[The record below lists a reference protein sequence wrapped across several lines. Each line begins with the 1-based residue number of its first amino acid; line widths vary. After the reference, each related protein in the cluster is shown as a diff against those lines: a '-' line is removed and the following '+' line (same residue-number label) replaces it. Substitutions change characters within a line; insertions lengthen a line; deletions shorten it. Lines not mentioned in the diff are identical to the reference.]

1 MLVIT
6 KGNTNDRVILNIYR
20 IILLVMMDAE
30 YIIKKLGLDMHVS
43 EGGYFKESYRS
54 LDMISNNGFRNKKY
68 GHEISKETPYP
79 EKMRPASTLIYY
91 LLVGNQYSAI
101 HRVRSDEIWH
111 FYLGS
116 PVTIHIINDDR
127 ISPIIQLGNNLEKG
141 ENIHYVV
148 TKDTWFCAEINNKTS
163 FALMGCTVSPGFDF
177 EDFELGK
184 KDKLLLQY
192 PQHQELIERFS
203 KQ

>member
-1 MLVIT
+1 MI
-6 KGNTNDRVILNIYR
+6 
-20 IILLVMMDAE
+20 DAE
-30 YIIKKLGLDMHVS
+30 YIIGKLGLKMHAF

-54 LDMISNNGFRNKKY
+54 PDAISCSVFHNKIHKN
-68 GHEISKETPYP
+68 EISKESFFLD
-79 EKMRPASTLIYY
+79 KMRPASTLIYY

-101 HRVRSDEIWH
+101 HKVKSDEIWH

-116 PVTIHIINDDR
+116 SVTIHIINEDL
-127 ISPIIQLGNNLEKG
+127 ISPKIQLGNNLENG

-148 TKDTWFCAEINNKTS
+148 TKDTWFCAELTNKSS

-177 EDFELGK
+177 EDFELGD
-184 KDKLLLQY
+184 KDELILRY
-192 PQHQELIERFS
+192 PQHRELIIRFT

>member
-1 MLVIT
+1 
-6 KGNTNDRVILNIYR
+6 
-20 IILLVMMDAE
+20 MMIDAE
-30 YIIKKLGLDMHVS
+30 FIIKKLELEKHIS
-43 EGGYFKESYRS
+43 EGGYFRESYCS
-54 LDMISNNGFRNKKY
+54 PDNISNIGFNNKKH
-68 GHEISKETPYP
+68 GGGISEETLHL
-79 EKMRPASTLIYY
+79 EKIRPASTLIYY

-101 HRVRSDEIWH
+101 HRVKSDEIWH

-141 ENIHYVV
+141 ENIHCVV

-163 FALMGCTVSPGFDF
+163 FALMGCTVSPGFDL

>member
-1 MLVIT
+1 
-6 KGNTNDRVILNIYR
+6 
-20 IILLVMMDAE
+20 MMIDAE
-30 YIIKKLGLDMHVS
+30 FIIKKLELEKHVS

-54 LDMISNNGFRNKKY
+54 PDMISNNGFHNKKHE
-68 GHEISKETPYP
+68 HEISEETPYH
-79 EKMRPASTLIYY
+79 EKIRPASTLIYY

-101 HRVRSDEIWH
+101 HRVKSDEIWH

-116 PVTIHIINDDR
+116 PVTIHIINEDR
-127 ISPIIQLGNNLEKG
+127 ISPRIQLGNNLENG

-177 EDFELGK
+177 EDFELGT
-184 KDKLLLQY
+184 KDKLILQY
-192 PQHQELIERFS
+192 PQHRDLIERFA

>member
-1 MLVIT
+1 M
-6 KGNTNDRVILNIYR
+6 
-20 IILLVMMDAE
+20 MMDAE
-30 YIIKKLGLDMHVS
+30 YIIKKLGLDIHVS

-54 LDMISNNGFRNKKY
+54 LDMIFNNGFHNKKY
-68 GHEISKETPYP
+68 EHEISKEIPYP

-101 HRVRSDEIWH
+101 HRVKSDEIWH

-116 PVTIHIINDDR
+116 PVSIHIINDDR
-127 ISPIIQLGNNLEKG
+127 ISPNIQLGNNLEKG
-141 ENIHYVV
+141 ENVHYVV

-184 KDKLLLQY
+184 RDKLLLQY

>member
-1 MLVIT
+1 MI
-6 KGNTNDRVILNIYR
+6 
-20 IILLVMMDAE
+20 DAE
-30 YIIKKLGLDMHVS
+30 LIIKKLELEKHIH

-54 LDMISNNGFRNKKY
+54 LDMISKNGFHDRK
-68 GHEISKETPYP
+68 HEGKISEDTSYP
-79 EKMRPASTLIYY
+79 ERVRPASTLIYY

-101 HRVRSDEIWH
+101 HRVKSDEIWH

-116 PVTIHIINDDR
+116 PVTIHIINEDP
-127 ISPIIQLGNNLEKG
+127 ISPRIQLGNNIENG

-148 TKDTWFCAEINNKTS
+148 TQDTWFCAEINNKKS

-177 EDFELGK
+177 EDFELGN
-184 KDKLLLQY
+184 KDKLILQY
-192 PQHQELIERFS
+192 PQHKDLIERFT

>member
-6 KGNTNDRVILNIYR
+6 KGNTNDRVILNIYG
-20 IILLVMMDAE
+20 INFLIMIDAE
-30 YIIKKLGLDMHVS
+30 YIIGKLGLKMHAF

-54 LDMISNNGFRNKKY
+54 LDMISNNGFHNKKY
-68 GHEISKETPYP
+68 EHEISKETPCP
-79 EKMRPASTLIYY
+79 ERMRPASTLIYY

-116 PVTIHIINDDR
+116 SVTIHIINEDL
-127 ISPIIQLGNNLEKG
+127 ISPKIQLGNNLENG

-148 TKDTWFCAEINNKTS
+148 TKDTWFCAELTNKSS

-177 EDFELGK
+177 EDFELG
-184 KDKLLLQY
+184 DKGELILQY
-192 PQHQELIERFS
+192 PQHRELIERFA
-203 KQ
+203 KE

>member
-1 MLVIT
+1 
-6 KGNTNDRVILNIYR
+6 
-20 IILLVMMDAE
+20 MMIDAE
-30 YIIKKLGLDMHVS
+30 FIIKILELEKHIH

-54 LDMISNNGFRNKKY
+54 PHMISNDEFHNKKHE
-68 GHEISKETPYP
+68 HEISEEMPYP
-79 EKMRPASTLIYY
+79 ERIRPASTLIFY

-101 HRVRSDEIWH
+101 HRVKSDEIWH

-116 PVTIHIINDDR
+116 PVTIHIINEDR
-127 ISPIIQLGNNLEKG
+127 ISPRIQLGNNLENG

-177 EDFELGK
+177 EDFELGN
-184 KDKLLLQY
+184 KDKLILQY
-192 PQHQELIERFS
+192 PQHKDLIERFT
-203 KQ
+203 K

>member
-1 MLVIT
+1 
-6 KGNTNDRVILNIYR
+6 
-20 IILLVMMDAE
+20 MMIDAE
-30 YIIKKLGLDMHVS
+30 FIIKKLELEKHIS

-54 LDMISNNGFRNKKY
+54 PDNISNNGFHNKKH
-68 GHEISKETPYP
+68 GHEISEETTNT
-79 EKMRPASTLIYY
+79 EKIRPASTLIYY

-101 HRVRSDEIWH
+101 HRVKSDEIWH

-116 PVTIHIINDDR
+116 PVTIHLINEDH
-127 ISPIIQLGNNLEKG
+127 ISPRIKLGNNLEKD

-148 TKDTWFCAEINNKTS
+148 KKDTWFCAEVNNKMS

-177 EDFELGK
+177 EDFELGN
-184 KDKLLLQY
+184 KDKLILQY
-192 PQHQELIERFS
+192 PQHKDLIERFA